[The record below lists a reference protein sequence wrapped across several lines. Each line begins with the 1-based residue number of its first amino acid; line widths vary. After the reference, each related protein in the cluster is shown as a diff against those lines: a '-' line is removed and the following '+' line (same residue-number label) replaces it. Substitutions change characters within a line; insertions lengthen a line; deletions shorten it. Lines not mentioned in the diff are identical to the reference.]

1 MAREIEKLCAEI
13 ASAEERQCAPAN
25 PANEYGNMK
34 RKNVAIVVARVII
47 FRLIICASIVL
58 IKYPALFLVILSP
71 YEVMRFRDT
80 KGGAIISILIAVYLT
95 YQHFSRTS
103 LQKSLDQGSI
113 VATIAVTFVSLLH
126 LCCLSSELL

>member
-58 IKYPALFLVILSP
+58 IKYP
-71 YEVMRFRDT
+71 
-80 KGGAIISILIAVYLT
+80 VYLT